1 MRKQEPGPPGT
12 SSPMSPAPVG
22 PVSGAVVQ
30 RGISG
35 ERGITPAAQRPEF
48 LIAHDEQLVEP
59 EMLARIN
66 AARAHPS
73 PGIPHEEIV
82 REFGVTPP
90 SLVLARSRSGKL
102 AQFTTDRLI
111 PTASAL
117 LSLLSKLALPQ
128 PTLLFRGQSDA
139 HAGLEPS
146 IERVTADGTTWPAKE
161 EYIRREFKRRAHH
174 YLLDLPREEDE
185 LGWLALM
192 RHHGAPSRLLD
203 WTNSPFVAAFFAAL
217 GAKDNERFVVW
228 AINQAKLK
236 QRALGVLRDPDV
248 MAILRERNGQFK
260 EEDLAS
266 WEQFIGSPENF
277 RAAFLSPEP
286 RRSPNRRSARPLP
299 RLVVPVEPY
308 RTNERLTIQQGLFV
322 CANSVARPFEET
334 LQAELCD
341 AKAGR
346 SWLHKLVVEPGARF
360 ELLAQLDK
368 MNITEAT
375 LYPGLDGFARS
386 LRISAEIAG
395 KETGQTLL

>member
-128 PTLLFRGQSDA
+128 PRLVFGAKSDA
-139 HAGLEPS
+139 HAGHQRRLGQS
-146 IERVTADGTTWPAKE
+146 KLGE
-161 EYIRREFKRRAHH
+161 EA
-174 YLLDLPREEDE
+174 
-185 LGWLALM
+185 
-192 RHHGAPSRLLD
+192 
-203 WTNSPFVAAFFAAL
+203 
-217 GAKDNERFVVW
+217 
-228 AINQAKLK
+228 
-236 QRALGVLRDPDV
+236 
-248 MAILRERNGQFK
+248 
-260 EEDLAS
+260 
-266 WEQFIGSPENF
+266 EQ
-277 RAAFLSPEP
+277 
-286 RRSPNRRSARPLP
+286 
-299 RLVVPVEPY
+299 
-308 RTNERLTIQQGLFV
+308 
-322 CANSVARPFEET
+322 
-334 LQAELCD
+334 
-341 AKAGR
+341 
-346 SWLHKLVVEPGARF
+346 
-360 ELLAQLDK
+360 
-368 MNITEAT
+368 
-375 LYPGLDGFARS
+375 
-386 LRISAEIAG
+386 
-395 KETGQTLL
+395 